1 MATAT
6 LITEPSSL
14 KDHLMQVTPHNDHF
28 STAAQL
34 APAHMAAVAAHGYRT
49 IINNRPDGEGGP
61 DQPTSAQ
68 MQAAASAAGLNYHY
82 LPVISGSITPEQVVQ
97 MAELVKTASGPV
109 LAFCRSGARST
120 QLWMMGTAND

>member
-1 MATAT
+1 
-6 LITEPSSL
+6 
-14 KDHLMQVTPHNDHF
+14 MQVTQHNADF
-28 STAAQL
+28 STAPQL
-34 APAHMAAVAAHGYRT
+34 APEHMTAIANHGFRT
-49 IINNRPDGEGGP
+49 VINNRPDMEGGP

-68 MQAAASAAGLNYHY
+68 MQAAAEAAGLAYHY

-97 MAELVKTASGPV
+97 MAELVKTAPSPV